1 MEFWEWFTAHGGD
14 VGFGGLVT
22 FFFWLMFTGR
32 IVARSVVED
41 IRSDAKDRLEAK
53 ERVAT
58 GYREA
63 WEAERARG
71 LIQDAQVVEL
81 LEHSRTA
88 VHILESLPRSP
99 SSDQV
104 GGHVALPSSS

>member
-1 MEFWEWFTAHGGD
+1 VEFWDWFTRYGSD

-22 FFFWLMFTGR
+22 FFVYLVFTGR
-32 IVARSVVED
+32 IVARSVVDD

-53 ERVAT
+53 ERVAQ

-63 WEAERARG
+63 WETERARG

-88 VHILESLPRSP
+88 VHILESLPRP
-99 SSDQV
+99 GQ
-104 GGHVALPSSS
+104 HA

>member
-1 MEFWEWFTAHGGD
+1 MDFTQWLATYGRD
-14 VGFGGLVT
+14 LGFGGLVT

-41 IRSDAKDRLEAK
+41 IRADAKARLEAK
-53 ERVAT
+53 ERVAD
-58 GYREA
+58 GYKEA

-88 VHILESLPRSP
+88 VHILEALPRP
-99 SSDQV
+99 
-104 GGHVALPSSS
+104 GKE